1 MAIDATAHD
10 GTTIQDSGSPSPES
24 TLGGERRGSEPARRS
39 PDLPAPEGATDG
51 GPTAD
56 ATTVPAAEPT
66 AGAGKSVAPV
76 TVPPAARPT
85 LDQDTLAELFRLH
98 GGYLL
103 RAMLRVTSGDR
114 GKAEDIVQEAL
125 LRAWQNPAAI
135 HRGPEHSRPWLFTV
149 ARRIAIDH
157 YRMQAARAQEVAD
170 EAPEE
175 HAGAHDPY
183 DEVLAARD
191 IAVAMAELQPHHRD
205 VLVELHMRG
214 RSMAEAAVV
223 LGVPVGTVKSRNFYA
238 VRALRPILEAHGM
251 ATAG

>member
-51 GPTAD
+51 GPTAE

-66 AGAGKSVAPV
+66 
-76 TVPPAARPT
+76 AARPT